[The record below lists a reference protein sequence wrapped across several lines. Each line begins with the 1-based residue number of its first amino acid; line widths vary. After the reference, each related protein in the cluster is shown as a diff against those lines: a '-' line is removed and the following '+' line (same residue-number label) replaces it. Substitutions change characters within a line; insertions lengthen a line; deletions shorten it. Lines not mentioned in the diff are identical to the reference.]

1 MRKVEIW
8 EREKPRGKDIAAA
21 ITTILTVVFKLLIFA
36 SVIIVFT
43 GIGMSWFIL
52 TLVILTGVGWVLGT
66 GNVVYL
72 YLLFWNKLQK

>member
-1 MRKVEIW
+1 MSKIEIW
-8 EREKPRGKDIAAA
+8 EKDRPRGKDIAAM
-21 ITTILTVVFKLLIFA
+21 INTVLTIVFKLLIFA

-43 GIGMSWFIL
+43 GIGMSWFAL

-72 YLLFWNKLQK
+72 YLLFKDKIKK